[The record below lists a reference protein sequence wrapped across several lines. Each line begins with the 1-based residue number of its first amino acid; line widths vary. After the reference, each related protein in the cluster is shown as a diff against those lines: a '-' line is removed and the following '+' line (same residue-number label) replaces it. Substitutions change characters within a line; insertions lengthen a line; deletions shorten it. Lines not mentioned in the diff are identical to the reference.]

1 MSAAQILLDGLV
13 DYAGLFPPASE
24 SMRPAVE
31 KYATYLSGPDRAALG
46 RFIVPVG
53 RLAEFESE
61 ARELMPRGEK
71 SEPWR
76 LSVLVGES
84 SPAVAE
90 QLLKFNCHHW
100 SGSAD
105 GHAIIDAVE
114 LKATTAEE
122 IEAHHR
128 QLPSF
133 FQSYFEI
140 PLAGDVEGLVRA
152 IGRIGGRAKART
164 GGVTRDAFP
173 PARDILSF
181 LAACANEN
189 VAFKATAGL
198 HHPVRGRYN
207 LTYGAG
213 SEAGTMYGFLNVFL
227 AAALLRGGESG
238 STILKVLEEADGRA
252 FEFSED
258 AITWQGHRVDA
269 SSLRAVRTGFAISF
283 GSCSFREPVD
293 ELTALISAHA

>member
-1 MSAAQILLDGLV
+1 MSAVQVLLDGLV

-24 SMRPAVE
+24 TMRVAVE
-31 KYATYLSGPDRAALG
+31 RYAEYRSGPDRGALG
-46 RFIVPVG
+46 SFIVPVG
-53 RLAEFESE
+53 RLAEFEVE

-90 QLLKFNCHHW
+90 QMLKFNCHHW

-114 LKATTAEE
+114 LKGTTAEE

-128 QLPSF
+128 KLPTV
-133 FQSYFEI
+133 FQRYFEV
-140 PLAGDVEGLVRA
+140 PLGESVEALVRA
-152 IGRIGGRAKART
+152 IARVGGRAKMRT
-164 GGVTRDAFP
+164 GGITRDAFP

-181 LAACANEN
+181 LAACAKEK

-198 HHPVRGRYN
+198 HHPVRGKYN
-207 LTYGAG
+207 LTYEAG

-227 AAALLRGGESG
+227 AAALLRDGESE
-238 STILKVLEEADGRA
+238 STILEVLEDADGRA
-252 FEFSED
+252 FDFSED
-258 AITWQGHRVDA
+258 AVTWRGHRVDA
-269 SSLRAVRTGFAISF
+269 SNLRAVRTGFAISF
-283 GSCSFREPVD
+283 GSCSFREPVH
-293 ELTALISAHA
+293 ELTALVSAHA

>member
-1 MSAAQILLDGLV
+1 LSAAQILLDGLV

-24 SMRPAVE
+24 TMRVAVE
-31 KYATYLSGPDRAALG
+31 RYAEYRPDRGALG

-53 RLAEFESE
+53 RLAEFEVE

-71 SEPWR
+71 SEPWG

-90 QLLKFNCHHW
+90 QMLKFNCHHW

-114 LKATTAEE
+114 LKAGTAEE
-122 IEAHHR
+122 IDAHHR

-133 FQSYFEI
+133 FQRYFEI
-140 PLAGDVEGLVRA
+140 PLGRDVEALVRA
-152 IGRIGGRAKART
+152 IASVGGRAKVRT
-164 GGVTRDAFP
+164 GGITRDAFP

-181 LAACANEN
+181 LGACAKHN

-198 HHPVRGRYN
+198 HHPVRGSYN
-207 LTYGAG
+207 LTYEAG

-227 AAALLRGGESG
+227 AAALLRGGESE
-238 STILKVLEEADGRA
+238 STILKVLEEAHGRA

-258 AITWQGHRVDA
+258 AITWRGHRVDA
-269 SSLRAVRTGFAISF
+269 SNLRAVRTGFAISF